1 MQNMLTGYELRILD
15 SLQSIHT
22 PFLDWLMVSFT
33 ALGDYGLIWIILAII
48 LTILPKMRRTG
59 ITLIIALLLDVLVS
73 NIWLKNFV
81 ARLRPCEINPT
92 VSLLIPRPLDYS
104 FPSGHTAASFT
115 ASCTLLGIESRLGWP
130 SLLLSVLIAFSRL
143 YLYVHYPTDVLAGML
158 VGFSLGAL
166 VSSLSNMQTTIHAQK
181 RHLANR

>member
-1 MQNMLTGYELRILD
+1 MLTNYELRILD
-15 SLQSIHT
+15 ALQSIHT
-22 PFLDWLMVSFT
+22 PFLDWLMVFFT
-33 ALGDYGLIWIILAII
+33 TLGDYGLIWILLAVI
-48 LTILPKMRRTG
+48 LTILPKTRRMG
-59 ITLIIALLLDVLVS
+59 IALMIALLLDVLVS

-81 ARLRPCEINPT
+81 ARLRPCEVNPS

-115 ASCTLLGIESRLGWP
+115 ASCTLLGMKSRLGWP
-130 SLLLSVLIAFSRL
+130 SLLVSVLIAFSRL

-166 VSSLSNMQTTIHAQK
+166 VSSLSNVQASTHARKLMHQAG
-181 RHLANR
+181 R